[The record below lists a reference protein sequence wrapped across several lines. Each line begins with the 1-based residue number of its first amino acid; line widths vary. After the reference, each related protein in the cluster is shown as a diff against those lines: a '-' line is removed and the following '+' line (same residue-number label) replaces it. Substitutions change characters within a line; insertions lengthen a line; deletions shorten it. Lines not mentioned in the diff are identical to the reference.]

1 MSFTQFSVFA
11 VSMVTDRLTVTKLT
25 FARQLSQRTAV
36 PNLTEVQSLLLG
48 RRQMDRR
55 MRVSIESV
63 ILYLFR
69 SQRLHIRRRH
79 IRMVSVTAVCDIR
92 AREAAIFRANSGHSA
107 SYNAAPFAGMRKT
120 GNTNS
125 LCVSAHA
132 LHVSRFILISSL

>member
-1 MSFTQFSVFA
+1 
-11 VSMVTDRLTVTKLT
+11 
-25 FARQLSQRTAV
+25 
-36 PNLTEVQSLLLG
+36 
-48 RRQMDRR
+48 

-69 SQRLHIRRRH
+69 SQRLHIR
-79 IRMVSVTAVCDIR
+79 MVPVTAVCHIR
-92 AREAAIFRANSGHSA
+92 AREADIFRANSVNSA
-107 SYNAAPFAGMRKT
+107 SYNAAPFAGTRKT